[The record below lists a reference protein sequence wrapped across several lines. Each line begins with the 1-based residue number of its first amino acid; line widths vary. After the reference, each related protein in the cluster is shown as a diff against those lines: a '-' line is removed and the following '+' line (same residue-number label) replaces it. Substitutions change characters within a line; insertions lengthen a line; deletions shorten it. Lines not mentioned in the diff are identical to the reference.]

1 MQPELFKN
9 SGCTAFG
16 AGCDRATESRCVG
29 TAWATANGGAIGT
42 GGAGAIAAFQIAKLM
57 AEQNISKTAMA
68 EQMQTS
74 RAAVDRLLDENN
86 GAATLQTLEKAA
98 IVLGKR
104 LRIEL
109 V

>member
-1 MQPELFKN
+1 MNQHIGSNFDDFLAAEGML
-9 SGCTAFG
+9 AE
-16 AGCDRATESRCVG
+16 TE
-29 TAWATANGGAIGT
+29 
-42 GGAGAIAAFQIAKLM
+42 AIAWKRVIAFQITQLM
-57 AEQNISKTAMA
+57 AEQNLSKTAMA

-98 IVLGKR
+98 LVLGKR

>member
-1 MQPELFKN
+1 MERNPRLKIGSDFDDFLAEEGVL
-9 SGCTAFG
+9 AE
-16 AGCDRATESRCVG
+16 TE
-29 TAWATANGGAIGT
+29 
-42 GGAGAIAAFQIAKLM
+42 AIAWKRVIAFQIMQLMDEQKL
-57 AEQNISKTAMA
+57 SKTAMA
-68 EQMQTS
+68 AQMQTS
-74 RAAVDRLLDENN
+74 RAAVDRLLDEKN

>member
-1 MQPELFKN
+1 MRGKSSMSQYIGSNFDDFLAEEGVL
-9 SGCTAFG
+9 AE
-16 AGCDRATESRCVG
+16 TE
-29 TAWATANGGAIGT
+29 
-42 GGAGAIAAFQIAKLM
+42 AIAWKRVIAFQIAQLM
-57 AEQNISKTAMA
+57 AEQNLSKTAMA

-74 RAAVDRLLDENN
+74 RAAVDRLLDEKN

>member
-1 MQPELFKN
+1 MNQHIGSDFDDFLAEEGVL
-9 SGCTAFG
+9 AE
-16 AGCDRATESRCVG
+16 TE
-29 TAWATANGGAIGT
+29 
-42 GGAGAIAAFQIAKLM
+42 AIAWKRVIAFQIMQLMDEQKL
-57 AEQNISKTAMA
+57 SKTAMA
-68 EQMQTS
+68 AQMQTS
-74 RAAVDRLLDENN
+74 RAAVDRLLDEKN